1 MICNELA
8 KRGEDYLRDAVNIA
22 ISINDRNLKN
32 SALAVIVKTLASER
46 LYNKAKELLG
56 MIDDE
61 ELKLQSMRDIALILL
76 KNKKLAEGIDL
87 IREIG
92 IEEFRTLAISEAIKG
107 LLELDMYDEAIQLLE
122 LMSEESIY
130 RDEALKSIAIYHMKK
145 REIER
150 AVDVINKIKNPIL
163 RAVAKSWLPIYE
175 PKLGDKLIREAVS
188 EIENVKDKL
197 FFGAEDKSFLRDFG
211 LTSQKILELQNVAFL
226 AKRANM
232 SELAEEIQK
241 KIVSMLEDIQE
252 LDERYDLMSW
262 LIRRATEYDEL
273 MDISLIIKK
282 VAEQIN
288 TIDNPL
294 VRAQLLKEI
303 AIYHIRSGDI
313 DRAKRLIAII
323 LKQLEGVKEVYQR
336 DALLK
341 DLGVSI
347 LKIGELDILESVING
362 IDEPRFK
369 LELLVL
375 YALNSNKEKARKLV
389 EQAEKIVDEIIDETW
404 LLHALIRM
412 MEAYLYLD
420 ENQRVIELL
429 DKMNSVFKR
438 VENKY
443 TKSTLLALAGAKL
456 ISKCSE

>member
-1 MICNELA
+1 M
-8 KRGEDYLRDAVNIA
+8 
-22 ISINDRNLKN
+22 
-32 SALAVIVKTLASER
+32 
-46 LYNKAKELLG
+46 
-56 MIDDE
+56 
-61 ELKLQSMRDIALILL
+61 
-76 KNKKLAEGIDL
+76 
-87 IREIG
+87 
-92 IEEFRTLAISEAIKG
+92 
-107 LLELDMYDEAIQLLE
+107 
-122 LMSEESIY
+122 
-130 RDEALKSIAIYHMKK
+130 
-145 REIER
+145 
-150 AVDVINKIKNPIL
+150 
-163 RAVAKSWLPIYE
+163 
-175 PKLGDKLIREAVS
+175 
-188 EIENVKDKL
+188 
-197 FFGAEDKSFLRDFG
+197 
-211 LTSQKILELQNVAFL
+211 
-226 AKRANM
+226 
-232 SELAEEIQK
+232 
-241 KIVSMLEDIQE
+241 
-252 LDERYDLMSW
+252 
-262 LIRRATEYDEL
+262 
-273 MDISLIIKK
+273 
-282 VAEQIN
+282 
-288 TIDNPL
+288 
-294 VRAQLLKEI
+294 LKEI

-389 EQAEKIVDEIIDETW
+389 EQAEKIIDEIIDETW

-429 DKMNSVFKR
+429 GKMNSVFKR